1 MSTQKKTLGV
11 IGLGNMG
18 GAIVKGLSSRKD
30 LSLVGFDLDKE
41 KLEALKK
48 YRLEPAKDL
57 KELTGKCAYLILAV
71 KPQHMRPVL
80 KEISPVISPDLC
92 LISIAA
98 GITMDTLRKH
108 SQGACPVVRVM
119 PNTPAMVGAGVF
131 ALCLEDKRLKP
142 AQKKFI
148 PKLFSGIGQ
157 VHTLPEKLFDAFTA
171 VAGSGPAY
179 VFYFMEA
186 LIEAGVSL
194 GLSRDQAT
202 SMVKALFIGSGK
214 LADQSDRHIS
224 ELREMVTSPGG
235 ATIAALNHMEESA
248 VRGAVINAV
257 IKACERSQELGK

>member
-1 MSTQKKTLGV
+1 MSTKKKTLGV

-30 LSLVGFDLDKE
+30 LDLMGFDLDKE
-41 KLEALKK
+41 KLGSLKK
-48 YRLEPAKDL
+48 YRLEPAKNP
-57 KELTGKCAYLILAV
+57 KELTAGCDYVILAV

-80 KEISPVISPDLC
+80 KEISSAIGPELC

-98 GITMDTLRKH
+98 GITMDTLQKH

-131 ALCLEDKRLKP
+131 ALCLEDKKLKP

-157 VHTLPEKLFDAFTA
+157 VHALPEKLFDAFTA

-202 SMVKALFIGSGK
+202 GMVKALFTGSSK
-214 LADQSDRHIS
+214 LADQSGPRIS

-248 VRGAVINAV
+248 MRGAIIGAV
-257 IKACERSQELGK
+257 IKACERSRELGK